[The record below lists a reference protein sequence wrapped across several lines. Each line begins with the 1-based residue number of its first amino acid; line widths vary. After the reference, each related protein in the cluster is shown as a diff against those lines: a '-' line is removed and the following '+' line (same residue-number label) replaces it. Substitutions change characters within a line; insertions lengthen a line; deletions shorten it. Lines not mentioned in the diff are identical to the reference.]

1 MWVFLFSQKKT
12 KETAWSLLTYA
23 WDQSLDQS
31 EYFLLHQQWLSTL
44 SWSWRGDICTLVTGC
59 KKPNKSDQT
68 HSSIRPGYQFLL
80 SSQKDLKR
88 GFIVT
93 WWPFKEKMS
102 LLLLSYNCRQ
112 WVIDLT
118 LNASEEKKE
127 KSEIHAVWDTVF
139 VQNTQRANTSSLR
152 RLTHSLFL

>member
-1 MWVFLFSQKKT
+1 MWLFLFSQKKR

-23 WDQSLDQS
+23 WDQSLDHS

-44 SWSWRGDICTLVTGC
+44 SWSWREDICTLVTGC

-93 WWPFKEKMS
+93 LWPFEEKLS

-112 WVIDLT
+112 RVIDLT
-118 LNASEEKKE
+118 LNASEKK
-127 KSEIHAVWDTVF
+127 KKRVKYMLYEILYVCK
-139 VQNTQRANTSSLR
+139 NTQRANTSSLR